1 MRPMSRADEMAYV
14 GLQRT
19 GISKR
24 DAEMREIYLAWGA
37 EWSATHG
44 YVVPP
49 VDEWEK
55 YKSENLCSIG
65 AFSSKTVKADKLR
78 GVDVSAED
86 FEDDGKADADMPPCG
101 PDEYDVSIVGDDE
114 E

>member
-1 MRPMSRADEMAYV
+1 MSRADEMAYV

-24 DAEMREIYLAWGA
+24 DSEMREIYLAWGA

-55 YKSENLCSIG
+55 YKTENLYSIG
-65 AFSSKTVKADKLR
+65 ASNSKTIRGDKLR
-78 GVDVSAED
+78 GVDVSADD
-86 FEDDGKADADMPPCG
+86 FDDDDDGDRTDADMPPCG
-101 PDEYDVSIVGDDE
+101 PDEYDMGDDTTD
-114 E
+114 